1 VKVIYAEILHKD
13 EQETLMKDLAATFK
27 MKNTFLID
35 EKLIKVCHNSWADEH
50 LEVKHMKD
58 LIWRR
63 CKVDDFQNWITEYIV
78 KCDSCWCNKIQ
89 RDKYYDEIT
98 RLNASDVLW
107 ESVIM
112 NFIIKLLK
120 SKNLTWKVRFDSIL
134 IIVNRLM
141 KYMMFISFK
150 ETVTASILTYI
161 ILQELISNY
170 RLSKKFI
177 TDRDKLFMSKFWEM
191 LTAELRIKY
200 KMLITYHL

>member
-1 VKVIYAEILHKD
+1 MKVIYAKILHKD

-63 CKVDDFQNWITEYIV
+63 CNVDDFQNWITEYIV
-78 KCDSCWCNKIQ
+78 RCDSCWCNKIQ
-89 RDKYYDEIT
+89 RDKYYDKIT

-141 KYMMFISFK
+141 KYMMFILFK

-161 ILQELISNY
+161 ILQELISNH
-170 RLSKKFI
+170 RLLKKFI

-200 KMLITYHL
+200 KMLIIYYL

>member
-1 VKVIYAEILHKD
+1 MKVIYAKILHKD

-63 CKVDDFQNWITEYIV
+63 CNVDDFQNWITEYIV
-78 KCDSCWCNKIQ
+78 RCDSCWCNKIQ
-89 RDKYYDEIT
+89 RDKYYDKIT

-161 ILQELISNY
+161 ILQELISNH

-200 KMLITYHL
+200 KMLIIYYL

>member
-1 VKVIYAEILHKD
+1 VKVIYAKILHKD

-63 CKVDDFQNWITEYIV
+63 CNVDDFQNWITEYIV
-78 KCDSCWCNKIQ
+78 RCDSCWCNKIQ
-89 RDKYYDEIT
+89 RDKYYDKIT

-161 ILQELISNY
+161 ILQELISNH

-200 KMLITYHL
+200 KMLIIYYL